1 MHRCGVMLYI
11 MLYMYVCYF
20 YMYMNNKHSV
30 FIITLGAVYFSWPNS
45 DGWQYLGQLSNA
57 KPSAIFKVGKFKN
70 QAMDEQNLSARF
82 GQQMIQSHQP
92 VNQPVAQVGI
102 SVEPINVLQ
111 GLQQGIIEEDKELV
125 PKFVDFTQKMV
136 QSL

>member
-1 MHRCGVMLYI
+1 
-11 MLYMYVCYF
+11 
-20 YMYMNNKHSV
+20 
-30 FIITLGAVYFSWPNS
+30 
-45 DGWQYLGQLSNA
+45 
-57 KPSAIFKVGKFKN
+57 
-70 QAMDEQNLSARF
+70 MDEQNLSARF